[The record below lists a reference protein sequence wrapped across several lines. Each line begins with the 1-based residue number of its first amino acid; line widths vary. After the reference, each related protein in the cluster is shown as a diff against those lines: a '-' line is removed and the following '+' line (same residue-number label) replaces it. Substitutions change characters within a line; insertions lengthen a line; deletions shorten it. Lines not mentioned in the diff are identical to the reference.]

1 MPCDDIIDKETDKG
15 EEKAFELSFRE
26 NHKNQRELETKL
38 PKQKNSA
45 FKALCHSRA

>member
-1 MPCDDIIDKETDKG
+1 MPGNNIIDKETDKG

-26 NHKNQRELETKL
+26 NHKIQRELEMKL

-45 FKALCHSRA
+45 F